1 MFLFFS
7 TVKWACL
14 CDKLKLRTIWS
25 HVISCRC
32 RGQVNPSVVSI
43 LGFCLLVGTVSDL
56 SSVVQ
61 FWACAECGSLCISDC
76 ANSPK
81 RNSGRMFL
89 PHILQL
95 ATEQPVLSACLWAK
109 AIPSWQRVVEFIPI
123 ELDRS
128 WKENISVSTLC
139 DPGHSAV
146 LFYKFKG

>member
-32 RGQVNPSVVSI
+32 IGQVNPSVVSI
-43 LGFCLLVGTVSDL
+43 LGFCLLVGTVPDL

-61 FWACAECGSLCISDC
+61 FWACAEWGSLCVSNC

-81 RNSGRMFL
+81 GNREGCFFPTFYSWLQNGLAYQLVCEQKPFHHGGRWWNSFRLSWIGPRKKIFL
-89 PHILQL
+89 CPHSVIL
-95 ATEQPVLSACLWAK
+95 
-109 AIPSWQRVVEFIPI
+109 
-123 ELDRS
+123 
-128 WKENISVSTLC
+128 
-139 DPGHSAV
+139 V